1 MDLIKI
7 AHSPEFSYLE
17 KVATI
22 VDEFAAGNIDGST
35 ADAIAMDVG
44 IDPEDLLSVYNLAYG
59 EDGYEDYDME
69 KTAADESLKIL
80 EKVAADPE
88 ATYLDKVASVAYSY
102 AAGALTGNE
111 ADAIAMNIGVD
122 PEDVGDYFISTYMDG
137 DMEKTAADES
147 LEFLEKIA
155 YSPDSTYLEKAAA
168 VVDAFAA
175 GALTGNE
182 ADDIAMN
189 MGVDPSDLVDV
200 FRIAYGDE
208 LDKEAGVIDAVKNF
222 GGHLSGRN
230 VKNAEE
236 ALANAGPKN
245 KFYTPSGYKKA
256 LQEIDDAKQALEHAK
271 KMQRISRI
279 GAGVGAGA
287 LAGAGI
293 YAATRKRR

>member
-111 ADAIAMNIGVD
+111 AD
-122 PEDVGDYFISTYMDG
+122 
-137 DMEKTAADES
+137 
-147 LEFLEKIA
+147 
-155 YSPDSTYLEKAAA
+155 
-168 VVDAFAA
+168 
-175 GALTGNE
+175 
-182 ADDIAMN
+182 DIAMN

-222 GGHLSGRN
+222 GGHLFGDITLIKLNELNQLDSVVHSKRAVFNG
-230 VKNAEE
+230 KNLDFENTVSYELNHDDKLVSIQSEE
-236 ALANAGPKN
+236 YQKYNTQVSFDQGLIASLKKEPHELSTWNLYKQINFLISFFLINFLSCFISISYPAISFIIPITSKSFIPLPLAI
-245 KFYTPSGYKKA
+245 FT
-256 LQEIDDAKQALEHAK
+256 
-271 KMQRISRI
+271 ISFFTSFKSS
-279 GAGVGAGA
+279 
-287 LAGAGI
+287 LL
-293 YAATRKRR
+293 